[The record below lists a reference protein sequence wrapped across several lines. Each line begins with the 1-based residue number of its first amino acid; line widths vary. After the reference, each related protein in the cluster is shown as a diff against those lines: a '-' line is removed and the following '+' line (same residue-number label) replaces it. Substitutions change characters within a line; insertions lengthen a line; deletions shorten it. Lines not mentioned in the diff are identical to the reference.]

1 MAEVYL
7 DQKYIG
13 EVDSPREF
21 VKKVRNERR
30 NNNLP
35 FSLNICYDSHF
46 NEVRIELSK
55 GRSRRPLI
63 VVENG
68 RPLLTET

>member
-13 EVDSPREF
+13 EVDSPKEF

-30 NNNLP
+30 KGNIPN
-35 FSLNICYDSHF
+35 SLNVAYDTYF
-46 NEVRIELSK
+46 NEVHLESGK
-55 GRSRRPLI
+55 
-63 VVENG
+63 E
-68 RPLLTET
+68 EQEDH